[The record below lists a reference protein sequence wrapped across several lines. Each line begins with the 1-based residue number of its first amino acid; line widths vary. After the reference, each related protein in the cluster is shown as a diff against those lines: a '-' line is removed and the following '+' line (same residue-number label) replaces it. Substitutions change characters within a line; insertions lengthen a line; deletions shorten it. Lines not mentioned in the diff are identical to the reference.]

1 MIIIHNHSHSH
12 SHSHE
17 HNKVEENIFIAF
29 ILNIT
34 FSIIELFGGILT
46 SSVAIISDAV
56 HDAGD
61 ALSIGLSYFFE
72 KKSNKDSDKNYTF
85 GYRRYSILGA
95 FITTAIILIGASFVI
110 YNSII
115 RLFNPVEVNYNGMIL
130 LAIFGVVINFLAAY
144 CTKDGESLN
153 QKAVNLHMLED
164 VLGWVVVLMGSV
176 VIKYTK
182 FYYLDSLMSIGISIF
197 LIIES
202 IKSIKNIL
210 DLVLEKVP
218 KGISVEDVIKKVSD
232 IDGINDVHHIH
243 IWSLDGEKNFA
254 TMHVVTDKNVK
265 EEIREELKKLGIS
278 NTTIEIESTK
288 EVCHH
293 KKCH

>member
-1 MIIIHNHSHSH
+1 MIIIHNHSHA
-12 SHSHE
+12 

-95 FITTAIILIGASFVI
+95 FITTTIILIGASFVI

-144 CTKDGESLN
+144 FTKNGESLN
-153 QKAVNLHMLED
+153 QRAVNLHMLED
-164 VLGWVVVLMGSV
+164 VLGWVVVLIGSV

-182 FYYLDSLMSIGISIF
+182 FYYIDSLMSIGISIF

-202 IKSIKNIL
+202 TKSIKNIL

-218 KGISVEDVIKKVSD
+218 KGISVEDVVEKVSN
-232 IDGINDVHHIH
+232 IDGIKDVHHIH